1 MAERPE
7 SYRYSSYR
15 AFIVSKA
22 EGLIFR
28 DLIWGDGARSYREFV
43 EAGLIEKPKNP
54 FEKGYGGVILGGK
67 TFIEEVLHQLND
79 QDLRKKERSHRR
91 ALGLKPFDIDE
102 MVDFVSNYFK
112 ISREKVQTTFPY
124 KGYAVYLTR
133 KYTPISNKEIGRYFG
148 GISYSAITKIGTRIK
163 ERMKRDRNLREEIIQ
178 LQERLSRVKD

>member
-112 ISREKVQTTFPY
+112 ISRDKVQTTFPY

-148 GISYSAITKIGTRIK
+148 GISYSAITKILRQGS
-163 ERMKRDRNLREEIIQ
+163 KRE
-178 LQERLSRVKD
+178 